1 MDWMWG
7 KENRGVRD
15 DSMFLAH
22 RRMDAWCMDN
32 EWIDSWKDGTLSPMG
47 NTEREPD
54 LAGSSGI
61 GVMLTAVEKANEL
74 NLGTQ

>member
-15 DSMFLAH
+15 ASMFLTH
-22 RRMDAWCMDN
+22 RRMDAWCMDG
-32 EWIDSWKDGTLSPMG
+32 ERIESWKDGTFTLMG
-47 NTEREPD
+47 STEREPD

-61 GVMLTAVEKANEL
+61 GVMLTVAEKAYEL